1 MIKET
6 CKGHNQHQFFILHS
20 FNPEDL
26 NNIKKGLMMET
37 EDPNITF
44 EKTIASEGN
53 RKTQY
58 TSCYSK
64 F

>member
-1 MIKET
+1 
-6 CKGHNQHQFFILHS
+6 
-20 FNPEDL
+20 
-26 NNIKKGLMMET
+26 MMET